1 MLEGKNIVV
10 TGALQGIGR
19 ETVAKFAENGA
30 NVIACAYE
38 KSVEFENYI
47 RELSEKNNVDIIP
60 VYFDMKDNES
70 VKAGAKFIAGL
81 KIDIHGLVNV
91 AGISKD
97 ALFNMIR
104 YDDLLQTFQVNFFS
118 QIIFTQ
124 YIVKIMQRRK
134 DKETECS
141 IAFVSSLAAIYGSEG
156 QVAYSA
162 SKAAIIGAVK
172 SMAIELGKNKIR
184 VNTIAPGVI
193 KTTMTDKL
201 NEEILANRIKCM
213 DIPRLGEA
221 EEVADLLM
229 FLMSDLSKHIN
240 GQVIKIDG
248 GM

>member
-38 KSVEFENYI
+38 KNDEFENYMN
-47 RELSEKNNVDIIP
+47 ELSVENHVDIIP
-60 VYFDMKDNES
+60 VYFDMKENEA
-70 VKAGAKFIAGL
+70 VKAGAKVIAGL
-81 KIDIHGLVNV
+81 KRDIHGLVNV
-91 AGISKD
+91 AGINKD

-104 YDDLLQTFQVNFFS
+104 YDDLLETFQVNFFS
-118 QIIFTQ
+118 QIVFTQ
-124 YIVKIMQRRK
+124 YIVKMMQRRK
-134 DKETECS
+134 NKEMECS
-141 IAFVSSLAAIYGSEG
+141 IAFTSSLAAIYGSEG
-156 QVAYSA
+156 QVAYSS

-172 SMAIELGKNKIR
+172 SMAIELGKSKIR
-184 VNTIAPGVI
+184 VNAIAPGVI
-193 KTTMTDKL
+193 KTSMTDKL
-201 NEEILANRIKCM
+201 NEEIISNRIKSL
-213 DIPRLGEA
+213 DIPRLGES

-229 FLMSDLSKHIN
+229 FLMSDLSKHIT